1 MAEFL
6 PLCDLL
12 FNVVSLAAYFCDL
25 VFDILVVYALYER
38 GFTTLFIQCLSAI
51 VLTMLVSQ
59 IVSLKWYLSKR
70 PSNLNCIIVVGLH
83 CVQMGVLWRYA
94 RLLVPVQLSTVKQ
107 EVRDLCILR
116 LVHGFLQAAPMLLL
130 QLSLLADTTDPHG
143 VPTDLVTVSASLSLF
158 SVCWALAS
166 FSKHVQSVDRLVLT
180 WLGVVSQLLWRAGT
194 VTSRALALSAYAA
207 TYHSWIFL
215 VLALHWACMFL
226 WLLSPRSPF
235 HGERGR
241 KLGVCAL
248 MAAIYVL
255 AYINLQAKPH
265 GRTMAIFYV
274 VMLLEN
280 CLLVGAWL
288 AAKWN
293 FRPERWELVP
303 VLTVSLFFL
312 GIGFMLLYYRFF
324 HVRRLVEKPAATYT
338 TPGGVFNCR
347 FGGCTGP
354 TAAAALYRK
363 KKKPTTFVPPPSN
376 GAALNGTSLGPM
388 AVPFWR
394 RPMPSSS
401 ENEGSSVGSRVNIHQ
416 KLQEKKQKQ
425 LAELKI
431 IEEEIKQ
438 GKLVGPESAD
448 FDDRQPIPRAKKH
461 VEPQLLSLASLNNLA
476 SYGVNLNRRPPPR
489 APRNRTPELLLTPR
503 YLYCDCVGGGG
514 TPNGPTPTEPNEMV
528 GVNTGVVPHHSVAS
542 DLESQVSLPRSY
554 TLPREFKYYRRQR
567 IGRPIQPVAS
577 TNSSDGDVDSA
588 DDESDSNPPPP
599 TIVRPLRRPYRHE
612 TQL

>member
-12 FNVVSLAAYFCDL
+12 FNIVSLAAYFCDL
-25 VFDILVVYALYER
+25 AFDFLVVYSLYQSGLTVLLAL
-38 GFTTLFIQCLSAI
+38 CLSAI
-51 VLTMLVSQ
+51 IITMLVSQ
-59 IVSLKWYLSKR
+59 ILSVKWYLSKK
-70 PSNLNCIIVVGLH
+70 PTSLLVLGLH
-83 CVQMGVLWRYA
+83 VLQMGILWRYA
-94 RLLVPVQLSTVKQ
+94 RLLHPVHLGTVKQ

-130 QLSLLADTTDPHG
+130 QLSLLADPG
-143 VPTDLVTVSASLSLF
+143 SKPGMPSDLVTVSAALSLF

-207 TYHSWIFL
+207 TYHSWISL
-215 VLALHWACMFL
+215 VLGMHWACMFL

-235 HGERGR
+235 HGQRGR
-241 KLGVCAL
+241 KLWVCAL
-248 MAAIYVL
+248 VAAIYVL
-255 AYINLQAKPH
+255 AYINLQGKPH

-280 CLLVGAWL
+280 CLLVSAWL
-288 AAKWN
+288 SASWN
-293 FRPERWELVP
+293 HRPDQWVLVP
-303 VLTVSLFFL
+303 ALTVGLFFV
-312 GIGFMLLYYRFF
+312 GIGFMLLYYRYF
-324 HVRRLVEKPAATYT
+324 HVRRLMEKPTAKLG
-338 TPGGVFNCR
+338 PPGGGVFNCR
-347 FGGCTGP
+347 FAGYAGSNGSAP
-354 TAAAALYRK
+354 NRK

-376 GAALNGTSLGPM
+376 GAPPPLGPV

-394 RPMPSSS
+394 RPLPSSS

-448 FDDRQPIPRAKKH
+448 FDDRQPIPRVKKH
-461 VEPQLLSLASLNNLA
+461 VEPQLLSLASLNNLV
-476 SYGVNLNRRPPPR
+476 SYGVNLNRRPAPR

-503 YLYCDCVGGGG
+503 YLYCDCDGVSGLALTAQMPAELAEIGAVTNG
-514 TPNGPTPTEPNEMV
+514 TA
-528 GVNTGVVPHHSVAS
+528 HHSVGS
-542 DLESQVSLPRSY
+542 DLESQISLPRSY

-567 IGRPIQPVAS
+567 MGRPIQPVAS
-577 TNSSDGDVDSA
+577 TNSSDGDVDSG

-599 TIVRPLRRPYRHE
+599 ALVRPLRRAYRHE

>member
-38 GFTTLFIQCLSAI
+38 GSKILFVQCLGAI
-51 VLTMLVSQ
+51 VITTLVSQ
-59 IVSLKWYLSKR
+59 ILSLHWYLKKKPNGWQR
-70 PSNLNCIIVVGLH
+70 VLVVGLH
-83 CVQMGVLWRYA
+83 VVQLGVLWRYA
-94 RLLVPVQLSTVKQ
+94 RLLVPVQLSSVKR

-130 QLSLLADTTDPHG
+130 QLSLLPG
-143 VPTDLVTVSASLSLF
+143 KPQGPPSDLVTVSAALSLF

-194 VTSRALALSAYAA
+194 VTARALALSAYAA
-207 TYHSWIFL
+207 SYHSWVFL
-215 VLALHWACMFL
+215 VLALHWTCMFL

-235 HGERGR
+235 HGQRGS

-248 MAAIYVL
+248 IAAIYIL
-255 AYINLQAKPH
+255 AYINLQERPH
-265 GRTMAIFYV
+265 GRTMIIFYI

-280 CLLVGAWL
+280 CLLVGAWV
-288 AAKWN
+288 AAVWPV
-293 FRPERWELVP
+293 RPNHWELVP
-303 VLTVSLFFL
+303 ILTVTLFSA
-312 GIGFMLLYYRFF
+312 GIIFMLLYYKFF
-324 HVRRLVEKPAATYT
+324 HVKRLLKKPAA
-338 TPGGVFNCR
+338 PPGVFNCR
-347 FGGCTGP
+347 FSTP
-354 TAAAALYRK
+354 SAAALYRK
-363 KKKPTTFVPPPSN
+363 KKKPTSFVPPP
-376 GAALNGTSLGPM
+376 GLGPVAM
-388 AVPFWR
+388 PFWR
-394 RPMPSSS
+394 RPLPSSS

-448 FDDRQPIPRAKKH
+448 FDDRQPIPRAKRH

-489 APRNRTPELLLTPR
+489 APRSRTPELLLTPR
-503 YLYCDCVGGGG
+503 YLYCDCIVL
-514 TPNGPTPTEPNEMV
+514 EPETV
-528 GVNTGVVPHHSVAS
+528 EIPVPHGSS
-542 DLESQVSLPRSY
+542 DIESQVSLPRSY

-567 IGRPIQPVAS
+567 AGRPTQAVAS

-588 DDESDSNPPPP
+588 DDESDCNPPPP
-599 TIVRPLRRPYRHE
+599 AIVRQLRRPFRHE
-612 TQL
+612 TKL

>member
-25 VFDILVVYALYER
+25 VFDFLVVYALYEH
-38 GFTTLFIQCLSAI
+38 GLTLLFAQCLSSVVI
-51 VLTMLVSQ
+51 TMLISQ
-59 IVSLKWYLSKR
+59 ILSMKWYLSKSSAGWSR
-70 PSNLNCIIVVGLH
+70 VFVLLLH
-83 CVQMGVLWRYA
+83 CLQIGVLWRYA
-94 RLLVPVQLSTVKQ
+94 RLLVPVQLSTVKN
-107 EVRDLCILR
+107 EVRDLCLLR

-130 QLSLLADTTDPHG
+130 QLSLLADTTQSQG
-143 VPTDLVTVSASLSLF
+143 VPADLVTVSACLSLF

-180 WLGVVSQLLWRAGT
+180 WLGVVSQLLWRTGT
-194 VTSRALALSAYAA
+194 VTSRALALSAYTAI
-207 TYHSWIFL
+207 YHSWIFL

-248 MAAIYVL
+248 LAAIYVL
-255 AYINLQAKPH
+255 AYINLQDKPH
-265 GRTMAIFYV
+265 GRTMTIFYV

-280 CLLVGAWL
+280 SLLVGAWV
-288 AAKWN
+288 AAVWN
-293 FRPERWELVP
+293 FRFEHWELVP
-303 VLTVSLFFL
+303 IVTVLLFFL

-324 HVRRLVEKPAATYT
+324 HVRRLVEKPAAVSLGP
-338 TPGGVFNCR
+338 PGGVFNCK
-347 FGGCTGP
+347 FGGYNGP
-354 TAAAALYRK
+354 AAASALYRK

-376 GAALNGTSLGPM
+376 GTNLGPM

-394 RPMPSSS
+394 RPLPSSS

-438 GKLVGPESAD
+438 GKLVGPENTD

-461 VEPQLLSLASLNNLA
+461 VEPQLLSLASLNNLV

-503 YLYCDCVGGGG
+503 YLYCDCVGGSSVNNSQPPVETTELVGG
-514 TPNGPTPTEPNEMV
+514 
-528 GVNTGVVPHHSVAS
+528 NTGMTHHSVGS

-567 IGRPIQPVAS
+567 TGRAMQAVAS

-588 DDESDSNPPPP
+588 DDESDCNPPPP
-599 TIVRPLRRPYRHE
+599 AIVRPLRRPYRHE
-612 TQL
+612 TKL

>member
-12 FNVVSLAAYFCDL
+12 FNVVSLAAYFCDF
-25 VFDILVVYALYER
+25 VFDLLVVYALYDR
-38 GFTTLFIQCLSAI
+38 GQTVLFTQCLVVI
-51 VLTMLVSQ
+51 LVNMLVSQ
-59 IVSLKWYLSKR
+59 ILSLKWYFTEKPVDLR
-70 PSNLNCIIVVGLH
+70 QIMVFLLH
-83 CVQMGVLWRYA
+83 CVQMGILWRYA
-94 RLLVPVQLSTVKQ
+94 RLLVPVHLATVKQ

-130 QLSLLADTTDPHG
+130 QLSLLADPGSSD
-143 VPTDLVTVSASLSLF
+143 VPQDLVTVSASLSLF

-194 VTSRALALSAYAA
+194 ITSRVISLSAYAA

-235 HGERGR
+235 HGQRGR
-241 KLGVCAL
+241 RLWLCAL
-248 MAAIYVL
+248 VAAIYVL
-255 AYINLQAKPH
+255 AYINLQGKPH

-280 CLLVGAWL
+280 SLLVVAWL
-288 AAKWN
+288 ASTWT
-293 FRPERWELVP
+293 FRPEKWELVP
-303 VLTVSLFFL
+303 ILTVSLFLL
-312 GIGFMLLYYRFF
+312 GLLFMLLYYRYF
-324 HVRRLVEKPAATYT
+324 HVRRLIEKPAAPSATA
-338 TPGGVFNCR
+338 GGVFNCR
-347 FGGCTGP
+347 FGGYGGP
-354 TAAAALYRK
+354 NCNSGLYRK

-376 GAALNGTSLGPM
+376 GSSSGPVS
-388 AVPFWR
+388 VPFWR
-394 RPMPSSS
+394 RPLPSSS

-425 LAELKI
+425 LAELKV

-503 YLYCDCVGGGG
+503 YLYCDCLGNNAPFNPPNQAESTEMVNGNNAVGG
-514 TPNGPTPTEPNEMV
+514 
-528 GVNTGVVPHHSVAS
+528 S

-567 IGRPIQPVAS
+567 MGRPIQPVTS

-599 TIVRPLRRPYRHE
+599 ALMRPLRRPYRHE

>member
-38 GFTTLFIQCLSAI
+38 GYKVQFAQCLAAIVFTTII
-51 VLTMLVSQ
+51 SQ
-59 IVSLKWYLSKR
+59 ILSLHWYLAQK
-70 PSNLNCIIVVGLH
+70 PSGWTRLSVITIHTL
-83 CVQMGVLWRYA
+83 QLGVLWRYA
-94 RLLVPVQLSTVKQ
+94 RLLVPVQLSSVKR

-130 QLSLLADTTDPHG
+130 QLSLMPRLVSGPSI
-143 VPTDLVTVSASLSLF
+143 DLFTVSAALSLF
-158 SVCWALAS
+158 SICWALAS

-194 VTSRALALSAYAA
+194 VTARALSLSAYAA
-207 TYHSWIFL
+207 SYYSWVFL

-235 HGERGR
+235 HGQRGS

-248 MAAIYVL
+248 MAAIYIL
-255 AYINLQAKPH
+255 AYINLHEKPH
-265 GRTMAIFYV
+265 RRTMTIFYV

-280 CLLVGAWL
+280 SLLISAWL
-288 AAKWN
+288 AAVWPV
-293 FRPERWELVP
+293 RPLHWELVP
-303 VLTVSLFFL
+303 ILTASLFVA
-312 GIGFMLLYYRFF
+312 GIFFMLLYYKFF
-324 HVRRLVEKPAATYT
+324 HVKRLMEKPSA
-338 TPGGVFNCR
+338 PPGVFNCR
-347 FGGCTGP
+347 FASP
-354 TAAAALYRK
+354 SAAALYRK
-363 KKKPTTFVPPPSN
+363 KKKPTTFVPPP
-376 GAALNGTSLGPM
+376 GLGSVS
-388 AVPFWR
+388 VPFWR
-394 RPMPSSS
+394 RPLPSSS

-438 GKLVGPESAD
+438 GKLVGPEGAD
-448 FDDRQPIPRAKKH
+448 FDDRQPIPRTKRH

-489 APRNRTPELLLTPR
+489 APRSRTPELLLAPR
-503 YLYCDCVGGGG
+503 YLYCDCIVPEPENVEMPGAH
-514 TPNGPTPTEPNEMV
+514 NG
-528 GVNTGVVPHHSVAS
+528 S

-567 IGRPIQPVAS
+567 TGRSIQPVAS

-588 DDESDSNPPPP
+588 DDESDCNPPPP
-599 TIVRPLRRPYRHE
+599 LVKQLRRPFRHE
-612 TQL
+612 TKL